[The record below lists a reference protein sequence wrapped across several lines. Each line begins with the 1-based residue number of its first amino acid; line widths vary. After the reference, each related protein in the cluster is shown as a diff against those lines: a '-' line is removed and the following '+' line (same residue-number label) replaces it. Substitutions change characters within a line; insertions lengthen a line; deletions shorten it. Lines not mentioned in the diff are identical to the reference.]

1 MAAPPISGGAVRVE
15 GETIVAVGTVDQL
28 SPEPGETVTDLGA
41 CTLMPGLINGHCHL
55 DYTKFRGSISAGHSF
70 TEWIKNINALR
81 RSFSP
86 SDFIESIAEGFKLLE
101 ESGVTT
107 VANIESI
114 PELLPL
120 LPVPPLRTWWF
131 LELIDVRQRL
141 NGEEMLMGALS
152 FFENHPEWIGGFGL
166 SPHAPY
172 TASVDLYRLA
182 RACGDTHG
190 MLATTHIAES
200 VEEHEMFS
208 HARGP
213 LFDFLAE
220 MGRDNSDC
228 GQGSALSHLVEH
240 GVIGSNWIIA
250 HLNYLQDYDYE
261 LVAQSGVSVVHCPKC
276 HAYFGHAPFPL
287 RELRQRGVNICLGTD
302 SLASN
307 NALDMRAE
315 MREVQNVHGLGDR
328 ETLEMATLNGARA
341 LGQRGKLG
349 ELSPGSTA
357 DLVAFPHPAKGTRD
371 EGPEAAYRRV
381 VQSQASPRLLVINGV
396 ERIPAIVRSN
406 SEKVWR

>member
-1 MAAPPISGGAVRVE
+1 MSSPPLLRGAVRVGE
-15 GETIVAVGTVDQL
+15 GIITAVGLADEL
-28 SPEPGETVTDLGA
+28 PPLPGEKVTELGA
-41 CTLMPGLINGHCHL
+41 CTLLPGLINGHCHL
-55 DYTKFRGSISAGHSF
+55 DYTKFRGAISAGHSF

-81 RSFSP
+81 RAFGP
-86 SDFIESIAEGFKLLE
+86 ADYIESIAEGFTLLE
-101 ESGVTT
+101 QSGVTT
-107 VANIESI
+107 VANIEAL

-131 LELIDVRQRL
+131 LELIDVRQRI
-141 NGEEMLMGALS
+141 NGDETLMGALS
-152 FFENHPEWIGGFGL
+152 FFEQHPEWLGGFGL

-172 TASVDLYRLA
+172 TASIDLYRLA

-200 VEEHEMFS
+200 VEEAEMFN
-208 HARGP
+208 HATGA
-213 LFDFLAE
+213 LYDFLGE

-261 LVAQSGVSVVHCPKC
+261 LVAKSGASVVHCPKC

-287 RELRQRGVNICLGTD
+287 KLLREHGVNICLGTD

-307 NALDMRAE
+307 NALDMRSE
-315 MREVQNVHGLGDR
+315 MREVQQAHGLSDR
-328 ETLEMATLNGARA
+328 DVLEMSTLHGARA
-341 LGQRGKLG
+341 LAQVGKLG
-349 ELSPGSTA
+349 ELSVGSAA
-357 DLVAFPHPAKGTRD
+357 DLVAFPYPETDAAKMD
-371 EGPEAAYRRV
+371 PYRRV
-381 VQSQASPRLLVINGV
+381 VRSHAPPKLLVVNGR
-396 ERIPAIVRSN
+396 ERVNPSPTSAACPA
-406 SEKVWR
+406 

>member
-1 MAAPPISGGAVRVE
+1 MLYRADTVLPMAAPPLDRGAVRVE
-15 GETIVAVGTVDQL
+15 GDRIIAVGSAAEL
-28 SPEPGETVTDLGA
+28 RPEPGESVTELGA
-41 CTLMPGLINGHCHL
+41 CTLLPGLINAHCHL
-55 DYTKFRGSISAGHSF
+55 DYTKFRGAISAKNSF

-81 RSFSP
+81 RAFSP
-86 SDFIESIAEGFKLLE
+86 ADFIDSIAEGFRMLE
-101 ESGVTT
+101 EGGVTT
-107 VANIESI
+107 VANIESV

-141 NGEEMLMGALS
+141 NGEEMLLGALS
-152 FFENHPEWIGGFGL
+152 FFEQHPEWLGGFGL

-182 RACGDTHG
+182 RACGDGHG

-240 GVIGSNWIIA
+240 GVIGPNWIIA

-261 LVAQSGVSVVHCPKC
+261 LIAQSGVSAVHCPKC
-276 HAYFGHAPFPL
+276 HAYFGHAKFPL
-287 RELRQRGVNICLGTD
+287 RELRDRGVNICLGTD

-307 NALDMRAE
+307 NALDMRSE
-315 MREVQNVHGLGDR
+315 MREVAQVHGLSDR
-328 ETLEMATLNGARA
+328 EALEMATVNGARA
-341 LGQRGKLG
+341 LSQTGRIG
-349 ELSPGSTA
+349 ELSPGALA
-357 DLVAFPHPAKGTRD
+357 DLVALPY
-371 EGPEAAYRRV
+371 PESTLSDPYRRV
-381 VQSQASPRLLVINGV
+381 VQSHAPPRLLAVNGV
-396 ERIPAIVRSN
+396 ERIAP
-406 SEKVWR
+406 K